1 MSGPEM
7 CPSWDV
13 TMVAPHWDRVQR
25 VSPDK
30 EETRS
35 LSELLQAQR
44 KLLPGAAGCRS
55 QRTGRGA
62 GAERGQGVGG

>member
-7 CPSWDV
+7 CPSWGA
-13 TMVAPHWDRVQR
+13 TMVAR
-25 VSPDK
+25 SPDK

-44 KLLPGAAGCRS
+44 GLLPGAAGCRS